1 MYTFKS
7 VTDFFKY
14 CNEVA
19 KSDLGLSNLS
29 LTGEISDI
37 SPAAS
42 GHCYFSLKDDNGS
55 IVSCVMFRSN
65 FSRVTFRP
73 KKGDKVTVT
82 GSASFYAG
90 NGRFQII
97 CNSMSKVGT
106 GDIREALNLLVKKLN
121 EEGLFDASHK
131 KTLPRFPRRIGVITS
146 SDGAVIHDIINTLNR
161 RNPHF
166 DLLLYPA
173 HVQGPECP
181 GDFISG
187 IDYFEERN
195 NVDVIIVARGG
206 GSLEDLMGFNDENL
220 ARRIYSC
227 EIPIISAVGHET
239 NNSISDY
246 VADVRALTPTAAAE
260 IVLEPLENLQRE
272 VDDWKYTLSSAI
284 DFYISNQKNKLQLLK
299 NHKAL
304 HSPGYTLTVQK
315 EKLTAIK
322 TRLNDIINVKLS
334 NEKQK
339 TARVI
344 DSLSMLGPANV
355 LKRGFS
361 YVSVNGTTVSSVN
374 QLENNTDID
383 ITLQDGTCVATIKDI
398 KK

>member
-1 MYTFKS
+1 MYTFES

-19 KSDLGLSNLS
+19 KTDSGLSSLS
-29 LTGEISDI
+29 LTGEISEF

-42 GHCYFSLKDDNGS
+42 GHCYFSLKDDNGAV
-55 IVSCVMFRSN
+55 VSCVMFRSS
-65 FSRVTFRP
+65 FSRISFRP
-73 KKGDKVTVT
+73 NKGDKVTVM
-82 GSASFYAG
+82 GAASFYAG

-97 CNSMSKVGT
+97 CSNMAKVGT
-106 GDIREALNLLVKKLN
+106 GDIRDALNQLVKKLN
-121 EEGLFDASHK
+121 SEGLFDNSHK
-131 KTLPRFPRRIGVITS
+131 KSLPKFPKRIGVITS

-181 GDFISG
+181 GDFING
-187 IDYFEERN
+187 INYFEEN
-195 NVDVIIVARGG
+195 KLVDVIIVARGG
-206 GSLEDLMGFNDENL
+206 GSLEDLMGFNDEKL

-260 IVLEPLENLQRE
+260 IVLEPIDTLQRD
-272 VDDWKYTLSSAI
+272 VDDIKYTLSGSI
-284 DFYISNQKNKLQLLK
+284 DMYINNQKSRLEYLR

-304 HSPGYTLTVQK
+304 HSPAYTLSIQK
-315 EKLTAIK
+315 EKLVSIK
-322 TRLNDIINVKLS
+322 QRLKSSMDVKLT
-334 NEKQK
+334 NEKQRA
-339 TARVI
+339 TRII
-344 DSLSMLGPANV
+344 DSLSMLGPTNV
-355 LKRGFS
+355 LKRGYS
-361 YVSVNGTTVSSVN
+361 YVSIKGNTVSSVS
-374 QLENNTDID
+374 QVSIDSDINVTLKDGD
-383 ITLQDGTCVATIKDI
+383 IVATV
-398 KK
+398 KKINS